1 MTDDKIVI
9 RDLLVRGILGIN
21 DWEREKRQDILLNL
35 ELFKDVRAAASSDS
49 IEDSL
54 NYRTLTKKV
63 IQYVESS
70 THFLVEALA
79 SEIARIAVVD
89 FGAERARIRVEKLG
103 ALRFAKS
110 VGVEIERR
118 RSDFA

>member
-1 MTDDKIVI
+1 MSDDKIVI

-54 NYRTLTKKV
+54 NYRTLTKKL

-70 THFLVEALA
+70 KHFLVETLA
-79 SEIARIAVVD
+79 SEVARIAVVD